1 MVSDI
6 KERWKQLQILT
17 SGCKLKPGGG
27 VLIARP
33 CHPRDQ
39 LPHSRLKNRYYNK
52 QNLCNFTEHV
62 HKQVPGGCVPLSAG
76 SLNPLQLV
84 GHIALSLKILVLLL
98 NSKISTNHPHKSLS
112 LSLPLPHTLLTS
124 VAVWTPQIIPPQT
137 YLAKSKLEGVVYGN
151 RL

>member
-6 KERWKQLQILT
+6 EERWKQLQILT

-52 QNLCNFTEHV
+52 QNLC
-62 HKQVPGGCVPLSAG
+62 
-76 SLNPLQLV
+76 
-84 GHIALSLKILVLLL
+84 
-98 NSKISTNHPHKSLS
+98 KSL
-112 LSLPLPHTLLTS
+112 TLQNMYIS
-124 VAVWTPQIIPPQT
+124 
-137 YLAKSKLEGVVYGN
+137 KSQEAAYHFLQG
-151 RL
+151 L